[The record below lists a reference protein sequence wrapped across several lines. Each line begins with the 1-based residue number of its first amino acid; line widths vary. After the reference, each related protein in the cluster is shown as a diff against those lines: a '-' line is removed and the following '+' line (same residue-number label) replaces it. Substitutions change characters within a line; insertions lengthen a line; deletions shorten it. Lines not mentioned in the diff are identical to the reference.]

1 MLQELDKG
9 TAQKDLA
16 EKYSIPKNIKSTW
29 KKNRA
34 TTLAC
39 YEKGLDSKRIKP
51 ETQENIKKKAVN
63 RRSKKSHSNVGVI

>member
-1 MLQELDKG
+1 MDGVPTILTDLKVKYEVLQELDKG

-16 EKYSIPKNIKSTW
+16 EKYSIPKNIKLTW

-51 ETQENIKKKAVN
+51 EM
-63 RRSKKSHSNVGVI
+63 